1 MGFYY
6 DSRMLEEENMKKDTI
21 YSSSNEAF
29 LKLIV
34 LVVTLGISV
43 LASFFDTKSCYVT
56 VCVQVVNNLYD
67 FYRFADNKLYVK
79 EITRRVKVMVVL
91 SVIALIVSIIGM
103 SNIYPFFTTN
113 ILGKLFS
120 ILLVTVPLYVVYG
133 DHKLNIKKEDESEG

>member
-1 MGFYY
+1 MRFCY
-6 DSRMLEEENMKKDTI
+6 DSRILEEENMKKDTI

-34 LVVTLGISV
+34 LLVTLGISL
-43 LASFFDTKSCYVT
+43 LASFIDTKSCYIT

-67 FYRFADNKLYVK
+67 FYQFADNKVYVK
-79 EITRRVKVMVVL
+79 EITRLVKVMLIL

-103 SNIYPFFTTN
+103 INIYPSFTTN

-120 ILLVTVPLYVVYG
+120 ILLVTAPLYVVYG

>member
-1 MGFYY
+1 
-6 DSRMLEEENMKKDTI
+6 MKKDTI

-43 LASFFDTKSCYVT
+43 LASFFDTKSCYIT

-67 FYRFADNKLYVK
+67 FYRFADNKVYVK
-79 EITRRVKVMVVL
+79 EITRRVKVMLIL
-91 SVIALIVSIIGM
+91 SVVALIVSIIGM
-103 SNIYPFFTTN
+103 SNIYPSFATN
-113 ILGKLFS
+113 IWGKLFS

>member
-1 MGFYY
+1 
-6 DSRMLEEENMKKDTI
+6 MKKDTI

-43 LASFFDTKSCYVT
+43 LASFIDTKSCYVT

-103 SNIYPFFTTN
+103 INIYPAFTTN
-113 ILGKLFS
+113 IWGKLFS
-120 ILLVTVPLYVVYG
+120 ILLVAVPLYVVYG
-133 DHKLNIKKEDESEG
+133 DHKLNIKKEDELEGSL

>member
-1 MGFYY
+1 
-6 DSRMLEEENMKKDTI
+6 MKKDTI

-34 LVVTLGISV
+34 LLVTLGISL
-43 LASFFDTKSCYVT
+43 LASFIDTKSCYIT

-67 FYRFADNKLYVK
+67 FYQFADNKVYVK
-79 EITRRVKVMVVL
+79 EITRLVKVMLIL

-103 SNIYPFFTTN
+103 INIYPSFTTN

-120 ILLVTVPLYVVYG
+120 ILLVTAPLYVVYG